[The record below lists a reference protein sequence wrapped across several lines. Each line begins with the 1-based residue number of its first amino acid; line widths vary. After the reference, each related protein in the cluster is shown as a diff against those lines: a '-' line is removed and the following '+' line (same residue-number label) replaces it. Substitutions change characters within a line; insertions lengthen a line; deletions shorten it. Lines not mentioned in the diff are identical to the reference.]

1 MKKKKLYVSL
11 IFIAFAVF
19 FSFSFIY
26 LFTLNNIDLKVQAI
40 DGEEVSEIQNAVSE
54 FEGKNLLFLDTDD
67 VLDKLSSF
75 SNYKVVSVEKKY
87 PNKLVVTI
95 KERFE
100 SFAIVTDDSAIIID
114 DEGVVLRTEE
124 NYTNNREL
132 VTLTLDGITV
142 SSSNVGQVVSTTDNS
157 MLFIVMAM
165 AKEINYY
172 NCIESIK
179 LEKAVEKQF
188 AYFNTYSG
196 VVIEVPDVH
205 IRGKEKITFAFNEY
219 DSCDSDYI
227 KSFDKI
233 TVFIRQDG
241 FIDASWTPRG

>member
-26 LFTLNNIDLKVQAI
+26 LFTLNKIDLKVEATR
-40 DGEEVSEIQNAVSE
+40 GVEVSEIQTAVSE

-67 VLDKLSSF
+67 VLEKLSSF

-87 PNKLVVTI
+87 PNKLVVSV
-95 KERFE
+95 KERLE
-100 SFAIVTDDSAIIID
+100 SFAVLSDDLAIIID
-114 DEGVVLRTEE
+114 NEGVVLRTEE
-124 NYTNNREL
+124 NYINNREL
-132 VTLTLDGITV
+132 VTLKLDGISV
-142 SSSNVGQVVSTTDNS
+142 SSFNVGQVISTTDNQMLVTVMS
-157 MLFIVMAM
+157 MAE
-165 AKEINYY
+165 KINYY

-179 LEKAVEKQF
+179 LERAVEKQF

-205 IRGKEKITFAFNEY
+205 IRGDEKIEYAFEQY
-219 DSCDSDYI
+219 DLCDSDYI

-233 TVFIRQDG
+233 TVFIKQDG

>member
-1 MKKKKLYVSL
+1 MKKKKLYISL

-26 LFTLNNIDLKVQAI
+26 LFTLNKIDLKVQATRG
-40 DGEEVSEIQNAVSE
+40 DEVLEIQSVVSE
-54 FEGKNLLFLDTDD
+54 FEGENLLFLDTEE
-67 VLDKLSSF
+67 VLDRLSSF
-75 SNYKVVSVEKKY
+75 SDYKIVSIEKKY

-95 KERFE
+95 KERLE
-100 SFAIVTDDSAIIID
+100 SFAIANDNSAIIID

-124 NYTNNREL
+124 NFTNNREL
-132 VTLTLDGITV
+132 VTLKLNGISV
-142 SSSNVGQVVSTTDNS
+142 SSANVGQVVSTTDNS
-157 MLFIVMAM
+157 MLFNVMSM
-165 AKEINYY
+165 AKKINYY
-172 NCIESIK
+172 NCIESIE
-179 LEKAVEKQF
+179 LERAVEKKF

-205 IRGKEKITFAFNEY
+205 IRGEEKIQYAFDKY
-219 DSCDSDYI
+219 DLCDSDYI

-241 FIDASWTPRG
+241 MIDGTWIPRG